1 MSMFFEGPLIVGG
14 VIIGVAA
21 AILIASA
28 VAKIMV
34 WIDEKGDA

>member
-1 MSMFFEGPLIVGG
+1 MNVFFKGPLIVGG
-14 VIIGVAA
+14 VIIGVVA